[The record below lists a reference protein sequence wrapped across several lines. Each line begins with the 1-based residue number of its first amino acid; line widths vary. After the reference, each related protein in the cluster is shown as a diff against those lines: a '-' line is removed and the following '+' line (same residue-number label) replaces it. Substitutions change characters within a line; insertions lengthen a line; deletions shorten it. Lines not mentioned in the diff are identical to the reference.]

1 MATATTALTPGTTSS
16 ATLNSL
22 PDWYEQYGQAL
33 TGSGLNMLPGIN
45 GYQGAVGP
53 DGQPLQRVA
62 GLDPS
67 QQQATQQVQNM
78 QGQFMP
84 TLQSGI
90 GAAQGGLQQMQA
102 GAGVIG
108 GAQAPLG
115 QMGSTLGGAASYL
128 NPALQSLSAGGQTYN
143 ADEAQAYMNPYV
155 NNVVDRIATLGNR
168 NLTENV
174 LPQVNSTFTGA
185 GQFGSTRNAD
195 FNLRA
200 LRDNQDAVSGA
211 QATALMNAQTEANS
225 QYAAEKQRQLASG
238 QGIGALSTAATGVAN
253 GFGNQAQIQGQIGS
267 ALTANGQAQGA
278 LGTTLGNLATT
289 GQTLGI
295 NDNNALL
302 TVGGLNQ
309 NTNQKALDAQY
320 QDFLDQR
327 DYPLAALGGL
337 SQILPN
343 VSGRITP
350 NSQSTSVTQGPT
362 ADPLQNWSNLVNL
375 INAK

>member
-16 ATLNSL
+16 AQLNSL

-33 TGSGLNMLPGIN
+33 TGAGLNMLPGVN
-45 GYQGAVGP
+45 GYKGAVDAAGN
-53 DGQPLQRVA
+53 PLQRVA

-67 QQQATQQVQNM
+67 QAQATQQVQNQ

-84 TLQSGI
+84 TLQAGV

-102 GAGVIG
+102 GAGVTS
-108 GAQAPLG
+108 GAQTPLAG
-115 QMGSTLGGAASYL
+115 MNNPLAQATSYL
-128 NPALQSLSAGGQTYN
+128 NPALQNLSAGGQTYN
-143 ADEAQAYMNPYV
+143 ASEAQAYMNPYV
-155 NNVVDRIATLGNR
+155 NNVVDRIGVLGNR

-174 LPQVNSTFTGA
+174 LPGINSTFTGA
-185 GQFGSTRNAD
+185 GQFGSTRNGD
-195 FNLRA
+195 FTLRA
-200 LRDNQDAVSGA
+200 MRDNQDAVSGA

-238 QGIGALSTAATGVAN
+238 QGIGALSSAATNVAQ
-253 GFGNQAQIQGQIGS
+253 GYGNQAQIQSQIGQ
-267 ALTANGQAQGA
+267 ALTANGQAQAGV
-278 LGTTLGNLATT
+278 GTTLGGLATT
-289 GQTLGI
+289 GQALGI
-295 NDNNALL
+295 NDANSLL

-350 NSQSTSVTQGPT
+350 NTQATSVTQAPT
-362 ADPLQNWSNLVNL
+362 TDSLQNWSDLVNL